1 MTAKGIRC
9 GSSQDRSGP
18 CRTRMASDRSGRTG
32 SSQPR
37 RRVVGSEVDRR
48 HAVIVPEHHSTRG
61 PSILCRWRKDPPCI
75 SRLPLDRYQLWVE
88 KPLPIPRRPVVG
100 CLRPRVDDDL
110 VDQEVQQL
118 PAPLQAMRPHAFSSV
133 MAGEV
138 PSSGE
143 LAATRSMARPSV
155 SKRAERRFW
164 PPGIRQTSAGRSNRA
179 PESRAAGFAC
189 LVLCEV
195 PAKGAGFLGLRD
207 KVRKR
212 RAVEPEVHSLTAQ
225 KVLRWALELRLAS
238 AF

>member
-1 MTAKGIRC
+1 MAPHKIAQDHVGPEWPRTDQVGPDPANVVEELSAPKLIGGTPSLCRSTTQLVVRP
-9 GSSQDRSGP
+9 SSG
-18 CRTRMASDRSGRTG
+18 
-32 SSQPR
+32 
-37 RRVVGSEVDRR
+37 
-48 HAVIVPEHHSTRG
+48 
-61 PSILCRWRKDPPCI
+61 RWRKDPPCI
-75 SRLPLDRYQLWVE
+75 SRLPLDRYQLRVE
-88 KPLPIPRRPVVG
+88 EPLPIPRRPVVG

-110 VDQEVQQL
+110 VDQQVQQL

-238 AF
+238 AS